1 MQGFYAQLFTKH
13 RLSSGGQRVKAYFRR
28 ALNLDCQAIR
38 VAQSNRESLTGLGP
52 RLKGSAELF
61 EKKMPC
67 NFNRLLKVVTI
78 FPLARRT

>member
-1 MQGFYAQLFTKH
+1 M
-13 RLSSGGQRVKAYFRR
+13 RNSSQNTDSAPADSEFKAYFRR